1 MKVFTDLKSKKVLIS
16 LNQIENNDIEI
27 ALQGENIIMLNR
39 CIIVS

>member
-16 LNQIENNDIEI
+16 LNQIENNDLET
-27 ALQGENIIMLNR
+27 ALEGKSTIMLNR